1 MEGHFSR
8 KALQASDL
16 SFVNKRLTEFTK
28 IRISPNF
35 DVQAVGFRPNYAQL
49 GDSSHNS
56 LIQKAAVFTSG
67 IRDPYL

>member
-1 MEGHFSR
+1 MEGHFTGL
-8 KALQASDL
+8 ATQAGEL
-16 SFVNKRLTEFTK
+16 SFVNNRLTEFTK

-35 DVQAVGFRPNYAQL
+35 DVQAGGFRPNYAQL
-49 GDSSHNS
+49 GDSSHIS